1 MVMKADFFF
10 FEIPTLFIL
19 WMSKSRAGKLKSAF
33 DLTLISPNGIIKHQ
47 ICQFDLYLANLC
59 LRSNN
64 NFEFDKLAIRM
75 ENFLLRYSNH
85 WCHILGCNIRSSWQ
99 LWNYKLIFQSLKSPK
114 NNNHITN
121 LENVKLNCQNSYV
134 EIKRILPIIRIR
146 NLGIIMPIHQ

>member
-10 FEIPTLFIL
+10 FEIPTLIFSCEWVNQERKNWNL
-19 WMSKSRAGKLKSAF
+19 QSAF

-75 ENFLLRYSNH
+75 ENFLLQYSNH
-85 WCHILGCNIRSSWQ
+85 LCHILGCNIRSSWQ
-99 LWNYKLIFQSLKSPK
+99 LWNYKLIFQSLKNPK
-114 NNNHITN
+114 INNHDKFRKCKT
-121 LENVKLNCQNSYV
+121 KLPKFIC
-134 EIKRILPIIRIR
+134 R
-146 NLGIIMPIHQ
+146 N